1 MHQAL
6 KGIQEQLKIV
16 ITQLQS
22 TIPNDDP
29 FANAHDNWTFP
40 NLSRS
45 ELVEEVQSIV
55 TFIEDHETDDL
66 GESESLI
73 ADYIRRLE
81 YLHSQTVPN
90 IWGNPGRG
98 VPVFKFTMDA
108 LRKALSSVL
117 TEDTHGEASKKLREL
132 RRRLR
137 SMEAQLNRLE
147 PRTVPLT
154 SMVERIEQ
162 AYNAADQLPTDLEA
176 LTEAREQIGNLVLE
190 ATQDQVRIVG
200 IREEI
205 DELDTQINASAET
218 ARVVLERCETAYS
231 AATSVGLAAAFSE
244 RSKALSNSMW
254 FWIIGLLVALASGS
268 FFGATQVR
276 ALSETLD
283 IPNVSGWVIAINILL
298 SLLSIGAPVWFAWL
312 ATKQIGQRFRLAED
326 YAFKASISRA
336 YEGFRREAARF
347 DQDMEAK
354 LLASAL
360 TRLDELP
367 LRLVE
372 ADSHGSPW
380 HELASSDVMKKAM
393 NSVPGFAGQV
403 KEFAA
408 RAIAPVMAP
417 RERSAPPSPV
427 TRTADE

>member
-147 PRTVPLT
+147 PHTVPLT

-254 FWIIGLLVALASGS
+254 FWIIGLLAH
-268 FFGATQVR
+268 
-276 ALSETLD
+276 
-283 IPNVSGWVIAINILL
+283 
-298 SLLSIGAPVWFAWL
+298 SI
-312 ATKQIGQRFRLAED
+312 RH
-326 YAFKASISRA
+326 
-336 YEGFRREAARF
+336 EAR
-347 DQDMEAK
+347 M
-354 LLASAL
+354 
-360 TRLDELP
+360 
-367 LRLVE
+367 
-372 ADSHGSPW
+372 
-380 HELASSDVMKKAM
+380 
-393 NSVPGFAGQV
+393 
-403 KEFAA
+403 
-408 RAIAPVMAP
+408 
-417 RERSAPPSPV
+417 
-427 TRTADE
+427 